1 MHDEYLGKSWSACIA
16 MTVII
21 VALFLFRLSQD
32 CSVSV
37 ASVLLML
44 PF

>member
-1 MHDEYLGKSWSACIA
+1 MQNKFRGEGYSVWAA
-16 MTVII
+16 FAVIM
-21 VALFLFRLSQD
+21 VALFLFRHSQE
-32 CSVSV
+32 CSISV